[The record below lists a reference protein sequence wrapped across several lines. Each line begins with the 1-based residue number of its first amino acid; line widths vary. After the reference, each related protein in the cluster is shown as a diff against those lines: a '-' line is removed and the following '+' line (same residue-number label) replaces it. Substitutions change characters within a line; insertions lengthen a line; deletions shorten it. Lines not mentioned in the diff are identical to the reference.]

1 MTKMAYP
8 GDLEDRVVVPDENRL
23 VLGTEIVNP
32 NLAVSKTALAAFC
45 EENGIRRLAVYGS
58 ALRDDFGPDS
68 DIDLLVEFEPDRI
81 PGLLGVA
88 GMEITLSELFAGSK
102 VDLRTAED
110 LSPYFRQEVLD
121 MAEVQYMRARCN
133 SPETC
138 QN

>member
-1 MTKMAYP
+1 MSLNISDQRCAMISRRTAISI
-8 GDLEDRVVVPDENRL
+8 RWSSSSRTVTRL
-23 VLGTEIVNP
+23 LI
-32 NLAVSKTALAAFC
+32 
-45 EENGIRRLAVYGS
+45 
-58 ALRDDFGPDS
+58 
-68 DIDLLVEFEPDRI
+68 
-81 PGLLGVA
+81 VA
-88 GMEITLSELFAGSK
+88 GMEITLSKPFAARK